1 MAVAIVQ
8 EWRQQE
14 TERSTENYDAINE
27 RLAGEDPPEGLII
40 HTAGFFGEGFR
51 IFDVWESEEHFR
63 RFLDEKVMPIVEEV
77 AGPDAPQPDLSTYE
91 LHSVIKP

>member
-8 EWRQQE
+8 EWRGEE

-27 RLAGEDPPEGLII
+27 RLRDEDPPEGLII

-51 IFDVWESEEHFR
+51 VFDVWESEEQFH
-63 RFLDEKVMPIVEEV
+63 RFLDEKVMPLVEEV
-77 AGPDAPQPDLSTYE
+77 AGPDAAQPEVSTYE